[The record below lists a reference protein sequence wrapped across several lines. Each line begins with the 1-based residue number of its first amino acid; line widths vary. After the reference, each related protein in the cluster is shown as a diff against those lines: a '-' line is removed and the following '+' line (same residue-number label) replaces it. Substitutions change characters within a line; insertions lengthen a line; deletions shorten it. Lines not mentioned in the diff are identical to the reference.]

1 MGLHMSPAW
10 YYLSGMMGLRLA
22 EGGLRGPPHVAR
34 VVLFVRD
41 VTMKYQG
48 ALLEH
53 GFKSMM
59 AQPGHMQQVL
69 LHETAVSWIRLRL
82 PATGPSKPWLE
93 TRGEYA
99 SRLRQVGGDINMTL
113 DVDGVMQG
121 PPKTLRSRD
130 RSQRRPHPQMSG

>member
-1 MGLHMSPAW
+1 MGLRMSPAW
-10 YYLSGMMGLRLA
+10 YHLSGMMGLGLA

-34 VVLFVRD
+34 MVLFVRD
-41 VTMKYQG
+41 VTMKYQE
-48 ALLEH
+48 ALFEH

-99 SRLRQVGGDINMTL
+99 RRLRQVVDDITITITL
-113 DVDGVMQG
+113 DVEG
-121 PPKTLRSRD
+121 
-130 RSQRRPHPQMSG
+130 